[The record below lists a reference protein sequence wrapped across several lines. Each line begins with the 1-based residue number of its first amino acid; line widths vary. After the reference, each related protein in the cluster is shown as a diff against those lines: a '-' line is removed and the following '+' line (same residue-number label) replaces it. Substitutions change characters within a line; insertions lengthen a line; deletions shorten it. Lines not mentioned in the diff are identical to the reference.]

1 MFITIPIFSLERQ
14 EKGGRHDG
22 HEQVGC
28 GQDVRRNRERN
39 WGVRKFESFKVTKL
53 QLSLR
58 P

>member
-39 WGVRKFESFKVTKL
+39 WGVL
-53 QLSLR
+53 QSYNCR
-58 P
+58 YGHDKKSW